1 MKQYINTANKQ
12 LNRIINNYK
21 DSIDISRQELLELI
35 AKDAYELGVTEGR
48 LAEKANLNNKLDL
61 ASQGLDYKGNN

>member
-48 LAEKANLNNKLDL
+48 LAEKENFNNKLDL